1 MQVIGGKQL
10 LLETTCKLLESL
22 LSSVCT
28 HLTHCCKRMTHF
40 LVSNV
45 APNCHSPF
53 EHGIIIT
60 SNFPH
65 LCEGV
70 IPRRC
75 YYGFVRRKSWWALAS
90 TLLCSIWAEVCFLPN
105 HSGWL
110 SSTRHC
116 RWTSLSFRYST
127 CAVSSIR
134 NLIETVRHELCS
146 MPASTF
152 SFFLLKTNIWEIDH
166 FAHFSHLFSLSYL
179 KTIFAPDK

>member
-1 MQVIGGKQL
+1 MEQL
-10 LLETTCKLLESL
+10 L
-22 LSSVCT
+22 
-28 HLTHCCKRMTHF
+28 F
-40 LVSNV
+40 
-45 APNCHSPF
+45 A
-53 EHGIIIT
+53 GIWYNNYKAI
-60 SNFPH
+60 FPTYV
-65 LCEGV
+65 GV

-90 TLLCSIWAEVCFLPN
+90 TLLCSIWAEVFFLPN
-105 HSGWL
+105 HSGRL

-166 FAHFSHLFSLSYL
+166 FSHFSHLFSLSYL
-179 KTIFAPDK
+179 KTILLRTNKKVPKPCIIPYQCQPC